1 MQFNMTIWTR
11 DWEDFNQS
19 EVGRNGAEGLTDD
32 ELVEYLRWMACNRPE
47 KYVKV
52 MTAFVMTQESPK
64 SAMAM

>member
-11 DWEDFNQS
+11 DWEHFNQS

-32 ELVEYLRWMACNRPE
+32 ELVEYLRWMACNRPG

-52 MTAFVMTQESPK
+52 MTAFAKTQENPK
-64 SAMAM
+64 TAVVM